1 MPGVFETELPQTES
15 PQRLRLIFRP
25 HFGDFLRHD
34 HLRVPLGVRY
44 GLGPATE
51 VSAEIEG
58 YIAHGMG
65 AAPVG
70 SRFGLSSLRV
80 AAKERLPRLGLLESV
95 DTVVG
100 LSFATPIGS
109 PPEDITD
116 GRRHISPFVT
126 FARPIPGIRGL
137 SGFTSFGADFAAIT
151 GFTGRRQKNAFLD
164 DTATV
169 TTGLVWHGD
178 RLTRTLEL
186 TYAASAFGSAEDRRV
201 ISIRPGLAWR
211 LPNTRWLHSD
221 GKWIVGVGTRVSFGP
236 DGTDVG
242 MGVKFRGEFDLRRWW
257 RQRRDSGGKG

>member
-15 PQRLRLIFRP
+15 PERLKLIFRP

-44 GLGPATE
+44 GLGPNTE
-51 VSAEIEG
+51 LSAEIEG
-58 YIAHGMG
+58 YVAHGLG
-65 AAPVG
+65 AVPVG

-80 AAKERLPRLGLLESV
+80 VAKERLPRRGLLEMV

-109 PPEDITD
+109 PPEELTD

-126 FARPIPGIRGL
+126 FARPIPGIPGL

-164 DTATV
+164 DTALF
-169 TTGLVWHGD
+169 TTGVVRRGE
-178 RLTRTLEL
+178 RITSTLEL
-186 TYAASAFGSAEDRRV
+186 AYAASAFGSTEDRRV
-201 ISIRPGLAWR
+201 FSIRPGLAWR
-211 LPNTRWLHSD
+211 LPDTRWLHSD

-242 MGVKFRGEFDLRRWW
+242 LSVKLRGEFDFRRWL
-257 RQRRDSGGKG
+257 RQMRE